1 MRRYEVMYILQP
13 TLSAE
18 EQTALVDRFNTLIAT
33 MGGEV
38 ESTDRWERQQLAYEI
53 KGSRDG
59 YYVVVN
65 FLGDP
70 ALEVEMD
77 RQMKLTEPIL
87 RHMILRRD
95 VK

>member
-18 EQTALVDRFNTLIAT
+18 EMTALVDRYNNLIVT
-33 MGGEV
+33 MGGTV
-38 ESTDRWERQQLAYEI
+38 EKADRWERQQLAYLL
-53 KGSRDG
+53 KGFRDG
-59 YYVVVN
+59 YYVVCTFQGN
-65 FLGDP
+65 P
-70 ALEVEMD
+70 ELEAEMD

-95 VK
+95 EK